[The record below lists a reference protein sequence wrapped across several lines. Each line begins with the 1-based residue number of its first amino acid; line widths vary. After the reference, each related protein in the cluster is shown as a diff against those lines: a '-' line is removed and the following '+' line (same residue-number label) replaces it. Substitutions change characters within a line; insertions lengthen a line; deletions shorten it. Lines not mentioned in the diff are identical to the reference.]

1 MLVCCFTEFSEMR
14 ERRLRTIL
22 DERLDE
28 NEIGSETRE
37 MKRG

>member
-1 MLVCCFTEFSEMR
+1 MR